1 MLYSILIYG
10 VEATVAA
17 WTPEEEDGVLGRHAE
32 LRRDLAAER
41 RLGPVLRL
49 APNGAKI
56 VRRHKERRYVTDGP
70 FAETKE
76 QLMGIYV
83 VDCAT
88 FDDAVAATDRLAFDS
103 GVFVIRPITWLD
115 PGAIDAKMPQQSQ

>member
-10 VEATVAA
+10 SEDAFAA
-17 WTPEEEDGVLGRHAE
+17 SSPQEQDEVLGRHAE
-32 LRRDLAAER
+32 LRAELAADG

-49 APNGAKI
+49 QAKAAATIRRAGAKPL
-56 VRRHKERRYVTDGP
+56 VVDGP

-76 QLMGIYV
+76 QLMGLYI

-88 FDDAVAATDRLAFDS
+88 FEQAAEVARRLAFDTA
-103 GVFVIRPITWLD
+103 VFEIRPITWFD
-115 PGAIDAKMPQQSQ
+115 PGRIPARTPSSEF

>member
-10 VEATVAA
+10 SETRVGA
-17 WTPEEEDGVLGRHAE
+17 WTPEEENEVLGRHAE
-32 LRRDLAAER
+32 LRQELAADG

-49 APNGAKI
+49 TPNDAKT
-56 VRRHKERRYVTDGP
+56 VRRYKERRYITDGP

-88 FDDAVAATDRLAFDS
+88 FDDAVAAAERLAFDTS
-103 GVFVIRPITWLD
+103 VFEIRAITWLD
-115 PGAIDAKMPQQSQ
+115 PGVIPAKMPPE

>member
-10 VEATVAA
+10 DESKVAA
-17 WTPEEEDGVLGRHAE
+17 WTPEEEKEVMGRHTE
-32 LRRDLAAER
+32 LRRELTAGQ
-41 RLGPVLRL
+41 RLGPVMRL
-49 APNGAKI
+49 GPDPPKI
-56 VRRHKERRYVTDGP
+56 VRKNKGRRFITDGP

-88 FDDAVAATDRLAFDS
+88 FDDAVVAAERLAFDT
-103 GVFVIRPITWLD
+103 GLFEIRPITWLA
-115 PGAIDAKMPQQSQ
+115 PGVLRATHPE